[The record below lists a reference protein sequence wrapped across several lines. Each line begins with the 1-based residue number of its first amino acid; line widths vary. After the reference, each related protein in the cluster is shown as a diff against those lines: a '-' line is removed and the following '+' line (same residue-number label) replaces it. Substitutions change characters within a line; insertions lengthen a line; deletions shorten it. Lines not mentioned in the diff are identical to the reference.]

1 MRPEPAASS
10 QARSM
15 FGSAVASRSPARAS
29 LKPRACGQDSRSLP
43 AQSWTIEDLRTNFW
57 IHNRIQADERLCNP
71 TNESKPYLHLAVD
84 LRMRFEE
91 STRKKKEEQ
100 DEDTVSIHS
109 LGCTAFRPLEFDCES
124 RSWFLN
130 LQSSKIAPEVIVNLA
145 RKPLV

>member
-1 MRPEPAASS
+1 MS
-10 QARSM
+10 
-15 FGSAVASRSPARAS
+15 
-29 LKPRACGQDSRSLP
+29 
-43 AQSWTIEDLRTNFW
+43 
-57 IHNRIQADERLCNP
+57 HADVVGVNDEKFCIAGEAELFR
-71 TNESKPYLHLAVD
+71 KRLAVD

-91 STRKKKEEQ
+91 STRKKEEEQ

-109 LGCTAFRPLEFDCES
+109 LGCTAFPPIELDCES